1 MLYEFGRGVALGA
14 IRDWSPSGVPESLA
28 RELPAERGPQL
39 FRDWFIGPEY

>member
-1 MLYEFGRGVALGA
+1 MLYELGRGAALGA
-14 IRDWSPSGVPESLA
+14 IRDWSPSVVPESLA